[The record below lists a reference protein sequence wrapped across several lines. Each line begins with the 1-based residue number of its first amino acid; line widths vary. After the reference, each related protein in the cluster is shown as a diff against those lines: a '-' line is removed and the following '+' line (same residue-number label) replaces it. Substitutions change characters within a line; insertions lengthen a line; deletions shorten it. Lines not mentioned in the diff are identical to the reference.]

1 MLGTR
6 IVVKRGGKE
15 EAEKPFWISFSD
27 LMTALMVLF
36 LVVMAVA
43 LLSIPKKVLETEDG
57 SRQHQRKIAE
67 IMEKLEQAAKRHQGV
82 FVDKERG
89 VINFGSRAQFDFGQW
104 QLNSEQEVVLREF
117 VPEILT
123 LANDEVGKSVL
134 KRVVVE
140 GYTDR
145 KGTYLANLNLSLL
158 RSQRVL
164 CALFADAASNEL
176 SDAQKEGVRRL
187 FFVGGYSFNAVKG
200 SDEESRRVEMRLEF
214 LALGEKRPEPPEG
227 DVIIG
232 KCALR

>member
-6 IVVKRGGKE
+6 IVIKRGGKD

-27 LMTALMVLF
+27 MMTALMVLF

-43 LLSIPKKVLETEDG
+43 LLSIPKKALETEDG
-57 SRQHQRKIAE
+57 NRQHQKKIAE
-67 IMEKLEQAAKRHQGV
+67 ILEKLEQAATRHQGV

-89 VINFGSRAQFDFGQW
+89 VINFGSRAQFEFGQW
-104 QLNSEQEVVLREF
+104 QLYPAQEVVLREF

-123 LANDEVGKSVL
+123 LANDDVGKSVL

-164 CALFADAASNEL
+164 CALFANSGANGL
-176 SDAQKEGVRRL
+176 TDAQKEAVRRL

-214 LALGEKRPEPPEG
+214 LALGERRPQPPEG
-227 DVIIG
+227 DVTIG
-232 KCALR
+232 ECALR